1 MIHCLELTELLL
13 APRAKISLVHR
24 FSNEPDLDEA
34 VKKIAE
40 NHVYICVVN
49 SDSSIQVH
57 LTAERCLFGKAK
69 SPINVI
75 VSLIGAYFAFNIAYP
90 KALYQ
95 LCIFIQH
102 FFIKNC
108 RQAKGTRNS

>member
-1 MIHCLELTELLL
+1 MDELLL
-13 APRAKISLVHR
+13 Q
-24 FSNEPDLDEA
+24 NEPDLDEA
-34 VKKIAE
+34 VRKITE
-40 NHVYICVVN
+40 NHVYIAVVT

-69 SPINVI
+69 SPINLI
-75 VSLIGAYFAFNIAYP
+75 VSLIGAYFAFDIAYP

-102 FFIKNC
+102 FVLRIVDKQKVPEIVKRTLASLDNIKH
-108 RQAKGTRNS
+108 